1 MGGPLLLYYSRSM
14 SLRSSYLLLL
24 IRAVMRF
31 LVIPMNE
38 KLPTEAL
45 AIGRRGYKPE
55 GAGV

>member
-1 MGGPLLLYYSRSM
+1 
-14 SLRSSYLLLL
+14 
-24 IRAVMRF
+24 MRF